1 MSRGSSIDAI
11 CFLSSIAARSAFL
24 WSLILCC
31 LVSLGYLWRGADAW
45 ARPGTRWAARYGHGT
60 RWATKISKPS
70 RFAYPSRFR
79 SRSRSRGVGR
89 LPWLNLPAQ
98 KMSSYRD
105 TANFGVRCHVTPRV
119 VGFGCMACRFLK
131 PFSLR
136 VTPGRFLYGRLLP
149 RRETVN
155 PSAGPSVG
163 TYRTTSNGRSEQ

>member
-1 MSRGSSIDAI
+1 MNQKNFTLEKRLLPRRFTSRKGPRACPRGPNLRFEFPASCPAAILATGSHGDP
-11 CFLSSIAARSAFL
+11 FVHPR
-24 WSLILCC
+24 
-31 LVSLGYLWRGADAW
+31 VGQGGRGHLGTYGC
-45 ARPGTRWAARYGHGT
+45 RPGTRWATRYGHGT

-79 SRSRSRGVGR
+79 SRSRSRGVGK

-105 TANFGVRCHVTPRV
+105 TANFGVRCHVSDVTPRV

-136 VTPGRFLYGRLLP
+136 VTPGRFL
-149 RRETVN
+149 
-155 PSAGPSVG
+155 
-163 TYRTTSNGRSEQ
+163 